1 MNRLCGYSLF
11 VLSAEALSLTS
22 AGFNECRRNLNE
34 RWTILLTVRFSPGK
48 LGQIRIIDS
57 IETVLVGRW
66 LISNMNEIQMHW
78 ETNTHD
84 VSIKRPCRTS
94 CGYWYGTIFIT
105 MKRTRGCI
113 MTFEGSVAKY
123 LYSHAKRKTCRIP
136 DFMSIMFHKK
146 RWKYSDQLTSINNG
160 NKTIIF

>member
-1 MNRLCGYSLF
+1 MNRLCGYSPF

-22 AGFNECRRNLNE
+22 AGYNECRRNLNE

-48 LGQIRIIDS
+48 LGQIKIIDS

-84 VSIKRPCRTS
+84 VLIKRPCRTS
-94 CGYWYGTIFIT
+94 CGYWYGRIFIT

-136 DFMSIMFHKK
+136 DIYEYHVPQEKMKILWLIDFN
-146 RWKYSDQLTSINNG
+146 R
-160 NKTIIF
+160 